1 MNPPGAERGETA
13 QVAANPQDVRSRLFP
28 LLLLAGTFF
37 LNFLARIVLAPFLM
51 VVERDLRLSHGEAGS
66 LFLFISCGYCVS
78 LLLSGFISARVHHH
92 RTILISAISLGMALF
107 TVASSQ
113 SLAAMRAG
121 LVLVGL
127 ASGLYLP
134 SAMATITDLVK
145 PSNWGKAVAI
155 HELAPNLGFVVAPV
169 LAETMSGCWSWRGV
183 LVALAAGSLIMGTV
197 FARFGAGGRFAG
209 ESPHPRI
216 LRRLM
221 SSPGLWI
228 MTALFSLSIG
238 ASMGL
243 YTMIPL
249 YLVIGRGWD
258 HSWANT
264 VVSASRMAA
273 MVTAVLG
280 GWSVD
285 RLGKK
290 VAMSWFL
297 VATGLSTMWMG
308 LAPDRWMV
316 TAACLQPMLA
326 VCFFPAG
333 FAVLSQI
340 VPAQLRSVS
349 ISLVIPVGILMGAGL
364 IPSALGLLAEHQV
377 FSLGFVALGFLLLT
391 SVVLLNWLRLPP
403 R

>member
-1 MNPPGAERGETA
+1 
-13 QVAANPQDVRSRLFP
+13 
-28 LLLLAGTFF
+28 
-37 LNFLARIVLAPFLM
+37 
-51 VVERDLRLSHGEAGS
+51 
-66 LFLFISCGYCVS
+66 
-78 LLLSGFISARVHHH
+78 
-92 RTILISAISLGMALF
+92 
-107 TVASSQ
+107 
-113 SLAAMRAG
+113 
-121 LVLVGL
+121 
-127 ASGLYLP
+127 
-134 SAMATITDLVK
+134 
-145 PSNWGKAVAI
+145 
-155 HELAPNLGFVVAPV
+155 
-169 LAETMSGCWSWRGV
+169 
-183 LVALAAGSLIMGTV
+183 
-197 FARFGAGGRFAG
+197 
-209 ESPHPRI
+209 
-216 LRRLM
+216 
-221 SSPGLWI
+221 
-228 MTALFSLSIG
+228 
-238 ASMGL
+238 
-243 YTMIPL
+243 MIPL